1 VLRYRRYACAG
12 ALLAAHA
19 TAVLAQQNFLAADA
33 GTTNAAP
40 FWDQVGRRLTFVCPA
55 DPAEVFLSQDI
66 WGTDIYAAES
76 NICWAAMHAGVI
88 TPGRA
93 SQVTIVML
101 GPADS
106 FEGTVRNGV
115 ASQSYGPWGGSY
127 AFSRSGEPGQV
138 DWNTNLRGI
147 AQLYQEP
154 ITVTCPPDGDT
165 TGYVGGTD
173 IYTYDSAIC
182 VAAVHAG
189 AITPDTGGTV
199 TVTRVPQQDS
209 YPATVHNGVSSQ
221 TWSCG
226 DPCPDPLP
234 YRVARA
240 PIVANVPT
248 AAGARSGPRLTAT
261 DLSRTVDLAGIT
273 AHGTS
278 TPVAARTISLAGIT
292 ASGTSV
298 PVAAR
303 TINLA
308 GITAHGTSTPVA
320 ARTIS
325 LAGITASGTSVP
337 VAARTISLAGI
348 TASGTSV
355 PVAARTISLVG
366 WTGQGST
373 GLP

>member
-1 VLRYRRYACAG
+1 VSRYWRCACAG
-12 ALLAAHA
+12 ALLAVHA
-19 TAVLAQQNFLAADA
+19 TAVLAQQYFLAADA

-40 FWDQVGRRLTFVCPA
+40 FKHQVGRRLTFICPA
-55 DPAEVFLSQDI
+55 DPAAVNWSQDI
-66 WGTDIYAAES
+66 WGTDVYAAES
-76 NICWAAMHAGVI
+76 NICWAAVHAGVI
-88 TPGRA
+88 TPGQA

-106 FEGTVRNGV
+106 FEGTVRNGI
-115 ASQSYGPWGGSY
+115 ASQSYGPWDGSY

-165 TGYVGGTD
+165 SAYVGGTD
-173 IYTYDSAIC
+173 VYTYDSAIC

-189 AITPDTGGTV
+189 AITQAAGGTV

-209 YPATVHNGVSSQ
+209 YPATVRNGVSSE
-221 TWSCG
+221 TWPCG

-248 AAGARSGPRLTAT
+248 AFGARSGPRLTAT
-261 DLSRTVDLAGIT
+261 DLSRTVNLAGVTASGTSVPVAARTITLAGIT
-273 AHGTS
+273 ARGTS
-278 TPVAARTISLAGIT
+278 APVAARTIRLAGITATGTSAPVAARTISLAGIT
-292 ASGTSV
+292 AHGAST
-298 PVAAR
+298 PVAAQ
-303 TINLA
+303 TITLA
-308 GITAHGTSTPVA
+308 GITA
-320 ARTIS
+320 R
-325 LAGITASGTSVP
+325 GTSVS
-337 VAARTISLAGI
+337 VAPRTI
-348 TASGTSV
+348 
-355 PVAARTISLVG
+355 PLVG

>member
-1 VLRYRRYACAG
+1 
-12 ALLAAHA
+12 
-19 TAVLAQQNFLAADA
+19 
-33 GTTNAAP
+33 
-40 FWDQVGRRLTFVCPA
+40 
-55 DPAEVFLSQDI
+55 
-66 WGTDIYAAES
+66 
-76 NICWAAMHAGVI
+76 
-88 TPGRA
+88 
-93 SQVTIVML
+93 ML

-106 FEGTVRNGV
+106 FEGTVRNGI
-115 ASQSYGPWGGSY
+115 ASQSYGPWDGSY

-138 DWNTNLRGI
+138 DWNTSLRGI

-165 TGYVGGTD
+165 SAYVGGTD

-209 YPATVHNGVSSQ
+209 YPATVRNGVSSE
-221 TWSCG
+221 TWPCG

-248 AAGARSGPRLTAT
+248 AAAARTAPRDAAN
-261 DLSRTVDLAGIT
+261 DLRRTIRLAEIT

-278 TPVAARTISLAGIT
+278 APIAARTIRLAEITATGTWAPVAARTITLAGITADGASAPVAARTISLAGIT
-292 ASGTSV
+292 AHGAST
-298 PVAAR
+298 PVTAR
-303 TINLA
+303 TITLA
-308 GITAHGTSTPVA
+308 GITAHGMSVSVA
-320 ARTIS
+320 
-325 LAGITASGTSVP
+325 P
-337 VAARTISLAGI
+337 
-348 TASGTSV
+348 
-355 PVAARTISLVG
+355 RTISLVG

-373 GLP
+373 QLP